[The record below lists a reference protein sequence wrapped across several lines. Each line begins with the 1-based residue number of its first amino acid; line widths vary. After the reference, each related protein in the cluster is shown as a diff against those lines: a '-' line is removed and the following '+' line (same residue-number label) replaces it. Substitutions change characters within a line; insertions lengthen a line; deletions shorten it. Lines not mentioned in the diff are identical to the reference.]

1 MTSSGDSFVPLAII
15 RHPHGLRGEVKIASL
30 ATPPDSIF
38 AYALH
43 DADGTVFRLTRTGSQ
58 PNIFLCRIDGIT
70 DRNQSEALKG
80 KVLGVLRSALP
91 VDEDAVYVHDLV
103 GASVVTSS
111 GEAIGI
117 VRDVVNYGAADIVI
131 ISTADNDELMLPYA
145 SQFFPEPLKDGLLL
159 CHTPEVIEGE
169 ER

>member
-1 MTSSGDSFVPLAII
+1 MTSSNDSFVPLAII

-30 ATPPDSIF
+30 ASPPESIF

-43 DADGTVFRLTRTGSQ
+43 DAEGTAFRLTRTGSQ
-58 PNIFLCRIDGIT
+58 PDIFLCRIDGVT

-111 GEAIGI
+111 GEVMGI
-117 VRDVVNYGAADIVI
+117 VRDGVNYGATDIVVI
-131 ISTADNDELMLPYA
+131 DTVTGEELMLPYA
-145 SQFFPEPLKDGLLL
+145 AQFFPEPLKDGLLL
-159 CHTPEVIEGE
+159 CNPPELISGE
-169 ER
+169 DR